1 MKLQDYLTMNAR
13 MKRIEKTVDT
23 WAIDYALEKLKPAV
37 DDGFDYDD
45 IANFLLTRWDEFVQ
59 GGKLDELIEKEK
71 EFANKVGDLEKKVAD
86 KNG

>member
-13 MKRIEKTVDT
+13 FKRIEKIVDT
-23 WAIDYALEKLKPAV
+23 WAIDYALEKLKPAI
-37 DDGFDYDD
+37 DDGFDYED

-71 EFANKVGDLEKKVAD
+71 DLAKKVGELED
-86 KNG
+86 KIVKSK